1 MRNHIEIT
9 GNVGNSEVRFTQ
21 SGMAVL
27 NFSVAVNIGKKLSDG
42 TYDNKT
48 MWMNCTAFKDLAE
61 NAADE
66 VVKGKYVQVAGRLDE
81 QEYTGKDGA
90 QHKAMKI
97 IADEIAF
104 PVKPWKQKQ
113 SNGFDNMGNPANDE
127 EIPF

>member
-21 SGMAVL
+21 SGMPVL

-66 VVKGKYVQVAGRLDE
+66 VVKGKYIQVAGRLDE

-97 IADEIAF
+97 IADEISF

-113 SNGFDNMGNPANDE
+113 SNGFDNMGTPINE
-127 EIPF
+127 QEIPF